1 MKKILLSAVCLMMVG
16 MQSMMAQ
23 ATVTAPTMPE
33 ELTLADGLECYLY
46 NVGAERFFGTNYSP
60 ARAENYGEKLL
71 LVQVEEGV
79 YRLKRQSDN
88 YYYYSESG
96 NFGRTSG
103 TGTSAQ
109 FKFNKVDGGYTIQ
122 RMYSFEETQYVGVRA
137 DYTVYSNETEGNI
150 VWKLLP
156 ATEAT
161 ELYMAQTHLYHSL
174 LASQSYEGCNFDKF
188 VGVYTNTASTATEL
202 TASANALDKAL
213 SLTSFFSGM
222 IANSDYPILFENDE
236 KNDWERR
243 GTSGNADV
251 YVRTS
256 LGPDEIRTLTAT
268 VVVDKDATLRY
279 EPCNGNDYHGWDGY
293 WYTNYNNYYWAQ
305 YTSSNRYCIVEVYVD
320 DQLVRTIDSSSL
332 GRDGWRY
339 FTEISSGKHTIKW
352 VCKNPS
358 TEGGQYI
365 DLQYITVH
373 ATPLIEVNLAQAGSL
388 GTEVLYNVDNIDKV
402 RNLKVSGP
410 MNADDFAKID
420 MMPMLFALD
429 LSDAQVTAIADN
441 EFNRDTSNGGKS
453 SKSYLHKVVLPKT
466 LKTIGYRSFR
476 CSYVEDIDF
485 TATALETI
493 GAEAFHA
500 AYLKKAILPETM
512 KSIGNHAFSYNYS
525 LEEASMPNT
534 VTTMGTDVYSHC
546 YSLKKANL
554 STGISAM
561 PNATFGVCKVL
572 EDMPLNEGLTS
583 IGTDA
588 FVMSYA
594 YKAKL
599 PSTLKEIGERA
610 FMYTSTD
617 TVALRDSVTI
627 WGGTFKYCKI
637 RNLTIPENATLGN
650 LCFADNKEMVSVTMP
665 TNYYASTNDSPILR
679 YNNALKTVTLKSPT
693 VVAGNYKDRT
703 LWDCG
708 TDMTIRVPQYLF
720 NSYKQ
725 DSYWYNYTLEGFSTA
740 DVDTWTIN
748 QPLTLFSR
756 DRFDGSPSLII
767 NGNGY
772 LTINGETAMELNNVQ
787 TSEDL
792 SWPWIG
798 VTSMVISNCENVKI
812 NGTVSHRAHSY
823 ANRWYYICLPFNFKV
838 SDIVTENGAK
848 YAIRYYDGASRAAN
862 QTNTGNWK
870 DLPNDTI
877 VTAGT
882 GFIFQTSKEDYTIF
896 TATND
901 ADKQKV
907 MSNEEFAKVLQ
918 ANYAETSAHKGWNLV
933 GNPYLA
939 YYNIHKLNFTA
950 PITATIDNY
959 GYYTRWDYYNG
970 TSYKAYSLVD
980 DDYAIKPLE
989 AFFVQCP
996 DEVNTISFPIAGRQL
1011 TSEITEQNAAP
1022 ALRAQGLNR
1031 KLIDLELVN
1040 GDMTDQTRVV
1050 FNEKASVAYESA
1062 CDASKFMSENKL
1074 IPQLY
1079 TIGNDDTQYAIN
1091 ERPAQ
1096 DGNVRLGIYIPAD
1109 GTYTLKVK
1117 RNRDAGTV
1125 YLKDN
1130 DYDTVS
1136 DITDTEYFFYAEA
1149 GSHTNRFVLVGAN
1162 ATGIQDVAKSAGVQS
1177 SQSVF
1182 DMTGRKVDNNRVHG
1196 GIYLI
1201 QQNGKTRK
1209 VSVK

>member
-1 MKKILLSAVCLMMVG
+1 MKKILLSVVCLMMVG
-16 MQSMMAQ
+16 MQSVMAQ
-23 ATVTAPTMPE
+23 GNITAPTMPA
-33 ELTLADGLECYLY
+33 ELTLSEEQECYLY
-46 NVGAERFFGTNYSP
+46 NVGWERFFSFTNSNYGDKFQIKLLADGNYSLYLTN
-60 ARAENYGEKLL
+60 ENNYVYSTEDGMGKTGELYTECK
-71 LVQVEEGV
+71 
-79 YRLKRQSDN
+79 YKITN
-88 YYYYSESG
+88 
-96 NFGRTSG
+96 
-103 TGTSAQ
+103 
-109 FKFNKVDGGYTIQ
+109 VDGGYTIQ
-122 RMYSFEETQYVGVRA
+122 RVYNYNESQFVGMIKGDVV
-137 DYTVYSNETEGNI
+137 YGVYSNQTENI

-161 ELYMAQTHLYHSL
+161 ELYMAQAHLYHSL
-174 LASQSYEGCNFDKF
+174 LTSQSYEGYNFDKF
-188 VGVYTNTASTATEL
+188 VDVYTNTSSTASEL
-202 TASANALDKAL
+202 TASANTLDRAL
-213 SLTSFFSGM
+213 SLTTFFSGM
-222 IANSDYPILFENDE
+222 NANSEYPMLFENDE
-236 KNDWERR
+236 NKDWELRN
-243 GTSGNADV
+243 TSGNADV
-251 YVRTS
+251 YVCAY
-256 LGPDEIRTLTAT
+256 LEPEEIRTLTAT
-268 VVVDKDATLRY
+268 VVVDKEATVRFNPY
-279 EPCNGNDYHGWDGY
+279 NSNEYHSRWGGWDTY
-293 WYTNYNNYYWAQ
+293 DYNYYWYANRSTQ
-305 YTSSNRYCIVEVYVD
+305 YCVMDVYIDDKLVSTINRDE
-320 DQLVRTIDSSSL
+320 L
-332 GRDGWRY
+332 GRDWY
-339 FTEISSGKHTIKW
+339 FFIDLTAGKHTIKW
-352 VCKNPS
+352 VGRNPS
-358 TEGGQYI
+358 TSNSQYI
-365 DLQYITVH
+365 DLQFMHVY
-373 ATPLIEVNLAQAGSL
+373 ATPKIEVNLAQAGSL

-402 RNLKVSGP
+402 RNLKVTGP

-420 MMPMLFALD
+420 MMPMLSILD

-441 EFNRDTSNGGKS
+441 EFNRDTDNDGKS
-453 SKSYLHKVVLPKT
+453 SKQYFHKIVLPKT
-466 LKTIGYRSFR
+466 LKSIGYRAFR

-485 TATALETI
+485 TATALESI
-493 GAEAFHA
+493 GNEAFCG

-512 KSIGNHAFSYNYS
+512 KNIGESAFSYNYNM
-525 LEEASMPNT
+525 EETYMPNS
-534 VTTMGTDVYSHC
+534 VTEMGTSVYERC
-546 YSLKKANL
+546 YRIKKATF
-554 STGISAM
+554 STGMTNI
-561 PNATFGVCKVL
+561 PDYTFDFCEELENLPLHSKV
-572 EDMPLNEGLTS
+572 TS
-583 IGTDA
+583 IGAGA
-588 FVMSYA
+588 FQMAYA
-594 YKAKL
+594 YKSVL
-599 PSTLKEIGERA
+599 P
-610 FMYTSTD
+610 TSIKSFGDSGLD
-617 TVALRDSVTI
+617 TVPLRDSVSI
-627 WGGTFKYCKI
+627 GTAAFKYCKI
-637 RNLTIPENATLGN
+637 RNLVIPENASLDN

-665 TNYYASTNDSPILR
+665 TTYYASNNNSPILR
-679 YNNALKTVTLKSPT
+679 YNDALKTVTLKSPT

-740 DVDTWTIN
+740 DVGTWTIN

-787 TSEDL
+787 TCEDM

-798 VTSMVISNCENVKI
+798 TTSMVISNCENVKI

-870 DLPNDTI
+870 DLPADTI
-877 VTAGT
+877 VTAGS

-896 TATND
+896 IATND

-907 MSNEEFAKVLQ
+907 MSNDEFAKVLQ
-918 ANYAETSAHKGWNLV
+918 ANYAETSAHKGWNFV

-950 PITATIDNY
+950 PITATEDSYRWNE
-959 GYYTRWDYYNG
+959 YYWEYYNG

-1011 TSEITEQNAAP
+1011 TSEITDQNAAP
-1022 ALRAQGLNR
+1022 ALRAQGLTR
-1031 KLIDLELVN
+1031 KLVDLELAN
-1040 GDMTDQTRVV
+1040 GDVTDQTRVV

-1062 CDASKFMSENKL
+1062 CDASKFMSENKQ
-1074 IPQLY
+1074 IPQIY

-1096 DGNVRLGIYIPAD
+1096 DGNVRLGVYIPAN

-1130 DYDTVS
+1130 DYDTVT
-1136 DITDTEYFFYAEA
+1136 DITDMAYSFYAEA
-1149 GSHTNRFVLVGAN
+1149 GSHTTRFVLVGAN
-1162 ATGIQDVAKSAGVQS
+1162 ATGIQDITKSAGAQFA
-1177 SQSVF
+1177 QSVY
-1182 DMTGRKVDNNRVHG
+1182 DMTGRKVDNSRMNG

>member
-1 MKKILLSAVCLMMVG
+1 MKKILLSVVCLMMIG
-16 MQSMMAQ
+16 IQSVMAQ
-23 ATVTAPTMPE
+23 AIITAPTMPE
-33 ELTLADGLECYLY
+33 EIITSDSIICYLY
-46 NVGAERFFGTNYSP
+46 NVGAERFLGTSYSP
-60 ARAENYGEKLL
+60 ARVENYGEKLL
-71 LVQVEEGV
+71 FVQVSEGV
-79 YRLKRQSDN
+79 YRLKRHSDN

-96 NFGRTSG
+96 NISMTSG
-103 TGTSAQ
+103 TGSSSQ

-122 RMYSFEETQYVGVRA
+122 RMYNYDETHYVGVRA
-137 DYTVYSNETEGNI
+137 DNTVYSNETGGNI

-161 ELYMAQTHLYHSL
+161 ELYMAQVHLYHSL
-174 LASQSYEGCNFDKF
+174 LTSQSYEGCNFDKF
-188 VGVYTNTASTATEL
+188 VDVYTNTASTVTEL
-202 TASANALDKAL
+202 TKSANTLDKAL
-213 SLTSFFSGM
+213 SLTTYFSGM
-222 IANSDYPILFENDE
+222 IANSEYPMLFENDE
-236 KNDWERR
+236 NKDWERP
-243 GTSGNADV
+243 GTSGNADA
-251 YVRTS
+251 YVRTY
-256 LGPDEIRTLTAT
+256 LGPDETRTLTAT
-268 VVVDKDATLRY
+268 VVVDKEAAVRFNAYNNNRY
-279 EPCNGNDYHGWDGY
+279 CDRDGY
-293 WYTNYNNYYWAQ
+293 WRTYNNNYYFEAGYSTQ
-305 YTSSNRYCIVEVYVD
+305 YCVMDIYID
-320 DQLVRTIDSSSL
+320 DKLVRTINRDEL
-332 GRDGWRY
+332 GSDRY
-339 FTEISSGKHTIKW
+339 FFEELSAGKHTIKW
-352 VCKNPS
+352 VGRNPS
-358 TEGGQYI
+358 TNNSQYI
-365 DLQYITVH
+365 DVQFIQVYAI
-373 ATPLIEVNLAQAGSL
+373 PKIEVNLAQAGSL

-420 MMPMLFALD
+420 MMPMLSVLD
-429 LSDAQVTAIADN
+429 LSEAQVTEIADN

-453 SKSYLHKVVLPKT
+453 SKQYLHKVVLPKT

-476 CSYVEDIDF
+476 YSYVDDIDF
-485 TATALETI
+485 TATALESI
-493 GAEAFHA
+493 GNEAFCGA
-500 AYLKKAILPETM
+500 RLTKAVLPETM
-512 KSIGNHAFSYNYS
+512 KSIGTHAFSYCYD
-525 LEEASMPNT
+525 LTEAYLPNS
-534 VTTMGTDVYSHC
+534 VISMGTEVYNRC
-546 YSLKKANL
+546 YHLKKA
-554 STGISAM
+554 
-561 PNATFGVCKVL
+561 TFPTSLTAIPDWTYDWCEEL
-572 EDMPLNEGLTS
+572 EDLPLHDGITS
-583 IGTDA
+583 IGQGA
-588 FVMSYA
+588 FQVAYA
-594 YKAKL
+594 YKPVL
-599 PSTLKEIGERA
+599 PTSIKSYGERCFIYCA
-610 FMYTSTD
+610 VDS
-617 TVALRDSVTI
+617 VPLRDSVSV
-627 WGGTFKYCKI
+627 GTAAFKYCKI

-665 TNYYASTNDSPILR
+665 TTYYASTNDSPILR

-838 SDIVTENGAK
+838 SDIVTANGAK

-959 GYYTRWDYYNG
+959 GSYTRWDYYNG

-1031 KLIDLELVN
+1031 KLIDLELAN
-1040 GDMTDQTRVV
+1040 GDVTDQTRVV

-1136 DITDTEYFFYAEA
+1136 DITDTEYSFYAEA

-1162 ATGIQDVAKSAGVQS
+1162 ATGIQDIAKSAGAQS
-1177 SQSVF
+1177 SQSVY
-1182 DMTGRKVDNNRVHG
+1182 DMMGRKVDNNRVHG

>member
-1 MKKILLSAVCLMMVG
+1 MKKILFSVVCLMMVG
-16 MQSMMAQ
+16 IQSVMAQ
-23 ATVTAPTMPE
+23 ANITAPTLPD
-33 ELTLADGLECYLY
+33 ELTLSDNLMCYLY
-46 NVGAERFFGTNYSP
+46 NVGAERFLGTSSNP
-60 ARAENYGEKLL
+60 ARTENYGEKLL
-71 LVQVEEGV
+71 LVQVEEGI
-79 YRLKRQSDN
+79 YRLQRESDN
-88 YYYYSESG
+88 QYYYTYSDNISITTSTGSES
-96 NFGRTSG
+96 
-103 TGTSAQ
+103 Q
-109 FKFNKVDGGYTIQ
+109 YKINKVDGGYTIQ
-122 RMYSFEETQYVGVRA
+122 KMYDYNETLFVGAR
-137 DYTVYSNETEGNI
+137 DDKTVYSNQTEGNI

-156 ATEAT
+156 TTEAT
-161 ELYMAQTHLYHSL
+161 ELYMAQMHLYHSL
-174 LASQSYEGCNFDKF
+174 LESQSFVGCNFDKF
-188 VGVYTNTASTATEL
+188 VDVYTNTASTATEL
-202 TASANALDKAL
+202 TASANTLDKAL
-213 SLTSFFSGM
+213 SLTTFFSGM
-222 IANSDYPILFENDE
+222 IANSEYPMLFENDE
-236 KNDWERR
+236 NKDWECV

-251 YVRTS
+251 YVRTY
-256 LGPDEIRTLTAT
+256 LAPEEKRTLTAT
-268 VVVDKDATLRY
+268 VVVDKDAAVRFNAYNDNRY
-279 EPCNGNDYHGWDGY
+279 CDRGGNWRTWD
-293 WYTNYNNYYWAQ
+293 NNYYYEAYYSTQ
-305 YTSSNRYCIVEVYVD
+305 YCVMDIYVD
-320 DQLVRTIDSSSL
+320 DKLVRTLNRDEL
-332 GRDGWRY
+332 GRDWY
-339 FTEISSGKHTIKW
+339 FFEELSAGKHTIKW
-352 VCKNPS
+352 VGRNPS
-358 TEGGQYI
+358 TNNSQYI
-365 DLQYITVH
+365 DVQFIQIY
-373 ATPLIEVNLAQAGSL
+373 ATPKIEVNLAQAGSL

-402 RNLKVSGP
+402 RNLKVTGP

-420 MMPMLFALD
+420 MMPMLSALD
-429 LSDAQVTAIADN
+429 LSDAQVTEIADN
-441 EFNRDTSNGGKS
+441 EFNRDMSNGGKS
-453 SKSYLHKVVLPKT
+453 SKQYLHKVVLPKT

-493 GAEAFHA
+493 GEEAFCG

-512 KSIGNHAFSYNYS
+512 KSIGKHAFSYNFS
-525 LEEASMPNT
+525 LEEAYMPNS
-534 VTTMGTDVYSHC
+534 VTQLGTNVYERC
-546 YSLKKANL
+546 YHLKKANF
-554 STGISAM
+554 STGMTGM
-561 PNATFGVCKVL
+561 PDWTFTLCEEL

-599 PSTLKEIGERA
+599 PSTLKVIGERA
-610 FMYTSTD
+610 FMYTATD
-617 TVALRDSVTI
+617 TVALRDSVSI
-627 WGGTFKYCKI
+627 GGGTFKYCKI

-665 TNYYASTNDSPILR
+665 TTYYASTNDSPILR
-679 YNNALKTVTLKSPT
+679 YNDALKTVTLKSPT

-772 LTINGETAMELNNVQ
+772 LAINGETAMELNNVH
-787 TSEDL
+787 TCEDL

-798 VTSMVISNCENVKI
+798 TTAMVISNCENVKI

-882 GFIFQTSKEDYTIF
+882 GFIFQTSREDYTIF

-918 ANYAETSAHKGWNLV
+918 ANYAETSTHKGWNLV

-950 PITATIDNY
+950 PITATEDSYRWNEY
-959 GYYTRWDYYNG
+959 SWDYYNG

-996 DEVNTISFPIAGRQL
+996 DEVNTISFPVAGRQL
-1011 TSEITEQNAAP
+1011 NSEITDQNAAP
-1022 ALRAQGLNR
+1022 ALRAQGLTR
-1031 KLIDLELVN
+1031 KLIDLELANDDVN
-1040 GDMTDQTRVV
+1040 DQTRVV

-1062 CDASKFMSENKL
+1062 CDASKFMSENKQ
-1074 IPQLY
+1074 IPQIY

-1096 DGNVRLGIYIPAD
+1096 DGNVRLGVYIPAN

-1136 DITDTEYFFYAEA
+1136 DITDTDYSFYAEA
-1149 GSHTNRFVLVGAN
+1149 GLHTSRFVLIGAN
-1162 ATGIQDVAKSAGVQS
+1162 ATGIQDITKSVGVQS
-1177 SQSVF
+1177 SQSVY
-1182 DMTGRKVDNNRVHG
+1182 DMTGRKVDNSRVHG